1 MATVKGVNKTKID
14 AGGLSNKISQGYID
28 GRVKT
33 FFDQYEFAGELL
45 ATVVEVGPELPLG
58 AKILE
63 VVLSTDDLGNNVT
76 LIVGD
81 AEDPNRYIT
90 STDHGGGTVLT
101 TRLNAPDGLGY
112 EIDMT
117 TASTPDNQILVTT
130 ATAAAT
136 GTMNIEVKYTKD

>member
-14 AGGLSNKISQGYID
+14 AGGLANKFERGYVD

-33 FFDQYEFAGELL
+33 FFDVYEFAGEALG
-45 ATVVEVGPELPLG
+45 TIVEVGPELPEG

-76 LIVGD
+76 LAVGD
-81 AEDPNRYIT
+81 LEDPDRYI
-90 STDHGGGTVLT
+90 SATDHGGGTVLT
-101 TRLNAPDGLGY
+101 TRLNKPDGLGY

-117 TASTPDNQILVTT
+117 TASTPDNQITVTT
-130 ATAAAT
+130 AAAAAT